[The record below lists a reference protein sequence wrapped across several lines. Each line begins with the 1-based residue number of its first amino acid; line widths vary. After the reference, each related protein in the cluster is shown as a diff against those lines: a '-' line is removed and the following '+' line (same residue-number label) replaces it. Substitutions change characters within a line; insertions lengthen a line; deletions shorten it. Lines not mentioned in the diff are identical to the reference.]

1 MTTISPRIRLAV
13 DNCFASKRWTEPAE
27 WMNIVR
33 DLGLRYVEASA
44 DNECDPLY
52 LGEPALKKWRDK
64 CFHASDETGVKV
76 VNLYSGHGT
85 YATLGLAHT
94 EKEVRDRF
102 LHLWLKPMAK
112 LAGELNA
119 GLGFFCHAFPDS
131 VLQSPERFRHAEHD
145 LYRRLAALAVY
156 AGECGCGKLG
166 VEQMY
171 TPHQIPWTVAGAR
184 KLLREVR
191 REAQRDFHLTIDVGH
206 QCGQWKFRRP
216 ERKEWERGT
225 SLWAGRLPFRP
236 TARFEDVQEEMECC
250 PWLFASPEDGDTCH
264 WLRELGRH
272 SPIIHLQQCDGNRSP
287 HWAFTAEKNAVGV
300 IEPEK
305 VLRALA
311 DSYRRPPE
319 PEMPAPCDVI
329 CLTLEIFSG
338 TGEFNRDI
346 IANIKESVL
355 FWRKWIPE
363 DDLPLDKL
371 I

>member
-1 MTTISPRIRLAV
+1 MTTSPRIRLAV

-27 WMNIVR
+27 WMRIVR

-52 LGEPALKKWRDK
+52 HGVPALEKWRDK
-64 CFHASDETGVKV
+64 CRRASAETGVKV

-94 EKEVRDRF
+94 EPEVRDRF
-102 LHLWLKPMAK
+102 LNLWLKPMAK
-112 LAGELNA
+112 LAGELGA

-131 VLQSPERFRHAEHD
+131 VLQSPERFQHAECD
-145 LYRRLAALAVY
+145 LFRRLAALATY
-156 AGECGCGKLG
+156 AAECGCNKVG

-171 TPHQIPWTVAGAR
+171 TPHQIPWTIVGAT

-191 REAQRDFHLTIDVGH
+191 REAQRDFYLTIDVGH

-216 ERKEWERGT
+216 ERSEWEQRT
-225 SLWAGRLPFRP
+225 ALWAGRLPVRKQTP
-236 TARFEDVQEEMECC
+236 FEDVQKEMEHC
-250 PWLFASPEDGDTCH
+250 PWLFASEEDGDPWR
-264 WLRELGRH
+264 WLGELGRY
-272 SPIIHLQQCDGNRSP
+272 SPIIHLQQCDGKSSP
-287 HWAFTAEKNAVGV
+287 HWPFSADRNALGI
-300 IEPEK
+300 IEPEN

-311 DSYRRPPE
+311 HAYRQPPE
-319 PEMPAPCDVI
+319 SGMPAPCDEI

-346 IANIKESVL
+346 LAKIKESGA

-363 DDLPLDKL
+363 DDLTLDKL